1 MTISL
6 TLTNEACANVRYSVH
21 KALKFLVKKVDEE
34 NILAIVAHANE
45 AKAAWDQRD
54 ASKVP
59 MLSKT
64 MSPDDPTFDLA
75 NNALVKS
82 IRERIRGLK
91 GFSVSRRP
99 YLCGNLGPNYVD
111 GTELSIFST
120 DLNTTISNA
129 LEAVRFIDENADSA
143 MRLFMSARAG
153 SEEETAKLHAMFS
166 LINEEALERTSESK
180 PEYFAGHL
188 RALGCDFN
196 PLCQTWNEET
206 GKAMFSVP
214 VLHCQLFFAVNC
226 PEALFAAFRNS
237 EEKSSII
244 LRGLTVYADLLN
256 KNVQT
261 MLDQGYR
268 KAFVCV
274 ESIAM
279 CEKDGKQDAKPEQEP
294 TAADCTA
301 TPQKTDVV
309 APPAVI
315 RKGVRVDWPSENVQ
329 RRLDMSE
336 AMETSVHGLIADEKI
351 EELEELDELE
361 QPEPKRARTAPPS
374 VLLVPP
380 PPCKPASVPQQRRGD
395 ARALTF

>member
-6 TLTNEACANVRYSVH
+6 TTTEACANVRFSVL

-34 NILAIVAHANE
+34 KILAIVAHAN
-45 AKAAWDQRD
+45 AANSAWVKRD
-54 ASKVP
+54 ASKVG

-64 MSPDDPTFDLA
+64 MSPDDLTFDLA
-75 NNALVKS
+75 DNALVKS
-82 IRERIRGLK
+82 IGECIGDGLRG
-91 GFSVSRRP
+91 FCVSRRP
-99 YLCGNLGPNYVD
+99 YLRGNLGPNYVD
-111 GTELSIFST
+111 GTELNIVST

-129 LEAVRFIDENADSA
+129 LEAVRFIDENADLV
-143 MRLFMSARAG
+143 MLRLMSARAG
-153 SEEETAKLHAMFS
+153 EQEDTAKLHAMFS
-166 LINEEALERTSESK
+166 LINEEALKRTSESR
-180 PEYFAGHL
+180 PDYYAGHL

-261 MLDQGYR
+261 MLEQGYR

-315 RKGVRVDWPSENVQ
+315 RKGVRVDWPSEKVQ

-351 EELEELDELE
+351 EELEELEE
-361 QPEPKRARTAPPS
+361 PEPKRARTAPPS
-374 VLLVPP
+374 VLSVPP
-380 PPCKPASVPQQRRGD
+380 PPCKPASVAQQRRGD

>member
-21 KALKFLVKKVDEE
+21 QALKFLVKKVDEE

-54 ASKVP
+54 ASKVG

-64 MSPDDPTFDLA
+64 MSPDDLTFDLA
-75 NNALVKS
+75 DNALVKS
-82 IRERIRGLK
+82 IGECIGDGLRG
-91 GFSVSRRP
+91 FCVSRRP

-111 GTELSIFST
+111 GTELNIVST

-129 LEAVRFIDENADSA
+129 LEAVRFIDENADLV
-143 MRLFMSARAG
+143 MLRLMSARAG
-153 SEEETAKLHAMFS
+153 SEEAKLHAMFS
-166 LINEEALERTSESK
+166 LINEKALERTSESK

-279 CEKDGKQDAKPEQEP
+279 CEKDGKQDAKPEQEQ

-351 EELEELDELE
+351 EELEELEELE

-374 VLLVPP
+374 VLSVPP
-380 PPCKPASVPQQRRGD
+380 PPCKPASVAQQRRGD

>member
-1 MTISL
+1 MFATYCA
-6 TLTNEACANVRYSVH
+6 EACANVRASVH
-21 KALKFLVKKVDEE
+21 NALKRLVKKVDEE
-34 NILAIVAHANE
+34 IILAIVPHANA
-45 AKAAWDQRD
+45 AKAALVKRD
-54 ASKVP
+54 ASKFA

-64 MSPDDPTFDLA
+64 MYAADLTFDLA
-75 NNALVKS
+75 DNALVKS
-82 IRERIRGLK
+82 IHECIGDDLK

-99 YLCGNLGPNYVD
+99 YLSGNLGPNYVD
-111 GTELSIFST
+111 GTELNIFST

-129 LEAVRFIDENADSA
+129 LEAVRFIDENADRA
-143 MRLFMSARAG
+143 MLRLMSAPAG
-153 SEEETAKLHAMFS
+153 SAEETAKLQAMFS
-166 LINEEALERTSESK
+166 LINEEALTRTSGSR

-214 VLHCQLFFAVNC
+214 VLHCQLFFAVHC
-226 PEALFAAFRNS
+226 PEALFAAFRTS
-237 EEKSSII
+237 EAKSSII
-244 LRGLTVYADLLN
+244 LRGLTVYTDLLN

-315 RKGVRVDWPSENVQ
+315 RKGVRVDWPSEKVQ

-336 AMETSVHGLIADEKI
+336 AMETSVHVEG
-351 EELEELDELE
+351 LEE
-361 QPEPKRARTAPPS
+361 PEPKRTRTAPPS
-374 VLLVPP
+374 VLSVPP

>member
-1 MTISL
+1 MTISR
-6 TLTNEACANVRYSVH
+6 TLTTKACADVRFSVLNAR
-21 KALKFLVKKVDEE
+21 KRLVKDVDEE
-34 NILAIVAHANE
+34 NILAIVAHANAANE
-45 AKAAWDQRD
+45 AWVKRD
-54 ASKVP
+54 ASKVAM

-64 MSPDDPTFDLA
+64 MSPDELTFDLA

-82 IRERIRGLK
+82 IRECIGGLK

-99 YLCGNLGPNYVD
+99 YLSGNLGPNYVD
-111 GTELSIFST
+111 ATKLNIFST
-120 DLNTTISNA
+120 GLNATISNA
-129 LEAVRFIDENADSA
+129 LEAVRFIDENADRA
-143 MRLFMSARAG
+143 MLRLMSARAG
-153 SEEETAKLHAMFS
+153 EQEDTAKLHAMFA
-166 LINEEALERTSESK
+166 LINEEALKRTSESE
-180 PEYFAGHL
+180 PEYYAGHL
-188 RALGCDFN
+188 RALGCDLK
-196 PLCQTWNEET
+196 PLCQTWNAAT

-214 VLHCQLFFAVNC
+214 VLHCQLFFTVHC
-226 PEALFAAFRNS
+226 PEALFAAFRTS
-237 EEKSSII
+237 EAKSSII

-294 TAADCTA
+294 TAADCTT
-301 TPQKTDVV
+301 TPMKTDVV

-351 EELEELDELE
+351 DELEELEE
-361 QPEPKRARTAPPS
+361 PEPKRARTAPPS
-374 VLLVPP
+374 VLSVPP
-380 PPCKPASVPQQRRGD
+380 PPCKPASVAQQRRGD

>member
-6 TLTNEACANVRYSVH
+6 TLTTKACADVLFSVH
-21 KALKFLVKKVDEE
+21 NALKRLVKKVDEE
-34 NILAIVAHANE
+34 NILAIVTHANA
-45 AKAAWDQRD
+45 AKAAWDKRD
-54 ASKVP
+54 ASKVA

-64 MSPDDPTFDLA
+64 MSPDELTFDLA
-75 NNALVKS
+75 NNALVKC
-82 IRERIRGLK
+82 IGGLK

-99 YLCGNLGPNYVD
+99 YLSGNLGPNYVD
-111 GTELSIFST
+111 GTELNIVST

-143 MRLFMSARAG
+143 MRLLMSARAG
-153 SEEETAKLHAMFS
+153 SEEDTAKLQAMFS
-166 LINEEALERTSESK
+166 LINEKALERTSESR
-180 PEYFAGHL
+180 PEYYAGHL

-214 VLHCQLFFAVNC
+214 VLHCQLFFTVFN

-237 EEKSSII
+237 EAKSSII

-279 CEKDGKQDAKPEQEP
+279 CEKDGEQDAKPEQEP

-336 AMETSVHGLIADEKI
+336 AMEASVHGLIADEKTDEL
-351 EELEELDELE
+351 EELEE
-361 QPEPKRARTAPPS
+361 PEPKRARTAPPS
-374 VLLVPP
+374 VLSVPP
-380 PPCKPASVPQQRRGD
+380 PPCKPASVAQQRRGD

>member
-6 TLTNEACANVRYSVH
+6 TLTTKACADVRFSVL
-21 KALKFLVKKVDEE
+21 KARKRLVKEVDEE
-34 NILAIVAHANE
+34 NILAIVTHANA
-45 AKAAWDQRD
+45 AKAAWDKRD
-54 ASKVP
+54 ASKVA

-64 MSPDDPTFDLA
+64 MSPDELTFDLA
-75 NNALVKS
+75 NNALVKC
-82 IRERIRGLK
+82 IGGLK

-111 GTELSIFST
+111 GTELNIFST
-120 DLNTTISNA
+120 GLNTTISNA

-143 MRLFMSARAG
+143 MRLLMSARAG
-153 SEEETAKLHAMFS
+153 SEEAKLQGMFS
-166 LINEEALERTSESK
+166 LINEEALKRTSESK

-214 VLHCQLFFAVNC
+214 VLHCQLFFAVHC
-226 PEALFAAFRNS
+226 PEALFAAVRNS
-237 EEKSSII
+237 EAKSSII

-279 CEKDGKQDAKPEQEP
+279 CEKDGEQDAKPEQEP

-336 AMETSVHGLIADEKI
+336 AMETSVHGLIGDEKI
-351 EELEELDELE
+351 EELEE
-361 QPEPKRARTAPPS
+361 PEPKRARTAPPS
-374 VLLVPP
+374 VLSVPP
-380 PPCKPASVPQQRRGD
+380 PPCKPASVAQQRRGD

>member
-1 MTISL
+1 
-6 TLTNEACANVRYSVH
+6 
-21 KALKFLVKKVDEE
+21 
-34 NILAIVAHANE
+34 
-45 AKAAWDQRD
+45 
-54 ASKVP
+54 
-59 MLSKT
+59 
-64 MSPDDPTFDLA
+64 
-75 NNALVKS
+75 
-82 IRERIRGLK
+82 
-91 GFSVSRRP
+91 
-99 YLCGNLGPNYVD
+99 
-111 GTELSIFST
+111 
-120 DLNTTISNA
+120 
-129 LEAVRFIDENADSA
+129 
-143 MRLFMSARAG
+143 
-153 SEEETAKLHAMFS
+153 MFS
-166 LINEEALERTSESK
+166 LINEEALMRTSESK

-196 PLCQTWNEET
+196 PLCQTWNET

-244 LRGLTVYADLLN
+244 LRGLTVYANLLN

-279 CEKDGKQDAKPEQEP
+279 CEKDGKQDAKPEQKP

-351 EELEELDELE
+351 EELEELEELE
-361 QPEPKRARTAPPS
+361 EPEPKRARTAPPS
-374 VLLVPP
+374 VLSVPP
-380 PPCKPASVPQQRRGD
+380 PPCKPASVAQQRRGD

>member
-6 TLTNEACANVRYSVH
+6 TLTTKACANVRSSVLN
-21 KALKFLVKKVDEE
+21 ALKRLVNEVDEE
-34 NILAIVAHANE
+34 NILAIVAHANA
-45 AKAAWDQRD
+45 AKEAWDQRD
-54 ASKVP
+54 ASKVAL
-59 MLSKT
+59 LSKT
-64 MSPDDPTFDLA
+64 MSAAELTFDLA
-75 NNALVKS
+75 DNALVKG
-82 IRERIRGLK
+82 IHECIGEPK
-91 GFSVSRRP
+91 GFCVSRRP
-99 YLCGNLGPNYVD
+99 YLSGNLGPNYVD
-111 GTELSIFST
+111 ATKLNIFST
-120 DLNTTISNA
+120 GLNATISNA
-129 LEAVRFIDENADSA
+129 LEAVRFIDENADRA
-143 MRLFMSARAG
+143 MLRLMSARAG
-153 SEEETAKLHAMFS
+153 EQEDTAKLHAMFS
-166 LINEEALERTSESK
+166 LINEEALKRTSESK
-180 PEYFAGHL
+180 PEYYAGHF
-188 RALGCDFN
+188 RALGCEFK
-196 PLCQTWNEET
+196 PLCQTWNEAT

-214 VLHCQLFFAVNC
+214 VLHCQLFFTVHC

-237 EEKSSII
+237 EAKSSII

-315 RKGVRVDWPSENVQ
+315 RKGVRVDWPSEKVQ

-336 AMETSVHGLIADEKI
+336 AMETSVRSLLADEKI
-351 EELEELDELE
+351 EELEELEELE
-361 QPEPKRARTAPPS
+361 EPEPKRARTAPPS
-374 VLLVPP
+374 VISVPP
-380 PPCKPASVPQQRRGD
+380 PPCKPASVAQQRRGD

>member
-64 MSPDDPTFDLA
+64 MSPDSAKLTFDLA
-75 NNALVKS
+75 DNALVKS
-82 IRERIRGLK
+82 IGDGLRG
-91 GFSVSRRP
+91 FCVSRRP
-99 YLCGNLGPNYVD
+99 YLNGNLGPNYVD
-111 GTELSIFST
+111 GTELNIFST

-129 LEAVRFIDENADSA
+129 REAVRFIDENADRA
-143 MRLFMSARAG
+143 MLRLMSARAG
-153 SEEETAKLHAMFS
+153 SEEDTAKLQAMFS
-166 LINEEALERTSESK
+166 LINEEALKRTSESK
-180 PEYFAGHL
+180 PEYYACHL
-188 RALGCDFN
+188 CALGCEFKA
-196 PLCQTWNEET
+196 LCQTWNEET

-214 VLHCQLFFAVNC
+214 VLHCQLFFTVFN

-237 EEKSSII
+237 EAKSSII

-351 EELEELDELE
+351 EELEELEELE
-361 QPEPKRARTAPPS
+361 EPEPKRARTAPPS
-374 VLLVPP
+374 VLSVPP